1 MKKSVTGATLPSG
14 QEGRMLMRVLRQ
26 TDVLPA
32 QRTRKTL
39 PEEMSGKK
47 QRRRKR
53 YPETGYHYPETE
65 DGCEK
70 R

>member
-1 MKKSVTGATLPSG
+1 MLTLG
-14 QEGRMLMRVLRQ
+14 LQQ

-32 QRTRKTL
+32 QWTRKTL

-47 QRRRKR
+47 QHRRKR